1 MTMDVGYEREYPE
14 VRRRRSSSAED
25 WRWFR
30 SQHGKEL
37 EARGITDPN
46 PFDAQGRI
54 SPEAH
59 KAMVDILQQR
69 KTPMEGVSPS
79 DLRPVS
85 GLPLTEETVAEAP
98 TYLDPD
104 VWKSR
109 GRRIGAAAQEA
120 VPWIGLPKVI
130 GRIKETRK
138 EIQAEEAAG
147 EDIAPWREG
156 LRYGGATFRT
166 LGKALDAVQETTSP
180 IRGFLTTE
188 VPGLKEPEIQKRFD
202 IHRARGLDKV
212 SALAAAYQQAEE
224 AGEIP
229 WYKSLPLSVLTDP
242 LEAIPGF
249 GLIGTGAR
257 GAARSFKSVNTIEN
271 LVAKVPK
278 THKLG
283 ADASPE
289 RIRKLQADIGV
300 MADDLASGRVTKSG
314 KIEKYRKYIAEH
326 TGLNVVDDSN
336 VLDEALQFKPL
347 GIVGRTEDEIVQSVP
362 MHAERELEDL
372 VSKVPIEKNRAGVSE
387 FISELQGNVVAP
399 VSKTEKKLPLKKK
412 DVTARVQLVS
422 EQLGITQERLKLLI
436 NRYQAENIDATT
448 PDKIEKA
455 LLNKDRLG
463 ALGTWLVG
471 LPGGAKLGRVFTP
484 ALLALRT
491 GNEALKEG
499 VLFRLLQQQQEA
511 KTSARLIRY
520 RTNYVSAK
528 FDVDDTGAL
537 KLVGDEGLKQTE
549 RRMFSDVVEKADD
562 LFAQK
567 MIPEAQYAWIKEA
580 QGYINSL
587 AANYERVSGTRLA
600 FKANYWPRFVQK
612 NMLDDDSK
620 KIFGETKLGEIQSI
634 QKQRHLD
641 TMQEGIDKGINYLAD
656 PTEVLNRYANSL
668 NKMTREQVF
677 RERLLDKAATRTG
690 TALAIKSTRHINPTD
705 ARAAPEWMST
715 RGWSDLEISDAAQ
728 KQLAQVLGVRKGG
741 VLSKAETTAAVPKL
755 IMAGSFDTGQ
765 LFIQGLPLLFYRPT
779 AWAQAMYVTLRTLT
793 SRNPQQFYNNWMTS
807 NLGKEIQNFRAYGGD
822 ISDISEF
829 YQALG
834 VVRGVPVVGG
844 VTARFGAGFHA
855 FMGVGRVKMFSAM
868 DTMIRRQ
875 VSRKGIRPDAQT
887 NLDQELF
894 RAMRMVETM
903 MGGTSTKSLG
913 LSATQRQVENAFLFF
928 APRYTRAVFGS
939 FGHLFGEGYAAK
951 EARAVL
957 AQLAAGGMFITAGAI
972 GAKAIAAGKTEEEAW
987 EEVKA
992 AIQPVNK
999 REFMSIKFG
1008 DQYYGVAGGYR
1019 SLITS
1024 IANSIPIT
1032 AKAEENWDKIIQNED
1047 PIDKMLRNPLVMFA
1061 RAKGPVTTGTV
1072 VDFIDNQDYLGSEF
1086 TIEAFTENPKK
1097 LLNAIANRAAP
1108 IPVQQFYDV
1117 LSSGYGLPAATK
1129 AGAAEFVGLRNLPPN
1144 VLDTQRELGSDLLE
1158 QAGIVGTAGDLLE
1171 KRGYEGFGWD
1181 KEDLEVELEDLP
1193 IWDLD
1198 PLTQADIERNPEY
1211 SALQTKWREIQR
1223 DRNPKKGDYYA
1234 AKSVLQEALT
1244 ASLVETAE
1252 KSFNKNSQQP
1262 LKHYRE
1268 KRKIILHDYFRD
1280 TQKLRD
1286 DAEARG
1292 VFGKRDPDG
1301 PFDRAKKIHDQL
1313 LYEDDKDTVI
1323 AIMGL
1328 GEEEYVPLG
1337 EGDEFNFDERE
1348 RRMDYLVEAYGQKY
1362 LDDLKLVARSKL
1374 PEVER
1379 TYREDMDYLAS
1390 TGYWEA
1396 DEALARKEGVEL
1408 ELARY
1413 RELQNI
1419 DEPKAKEFL
1428 KLKVNDI
1435 LRTRVINKVR
1445 EIRKNMR
1452 KADITNGEYRLDN
1465 ILYKYGYT
1473 SVLITDEDPSKR
1485 KIYR

>member
-14 VRRRRSSSAED
+14 ARRRRSSSAED

-109 GRRIGAAAQEA
+109 GQRIGAAAQE
-120 VPWIGLPKVI
+120 VLPWIGVPKVI
-130 GRIKETRK
+130 GRLKETRK
-138 EIQAEEAAG
+138 EIQAEEAEG
-147 EDIAPWREG
+147 DDIARWREG
-156 LRYGGATFRT
+156 LRDGGAAFRT
-166 LGKALDAVQETTSP
+166 LGQAFDAVQETTSP
-180 IRGFLTTE
+180 IRGFLTKE

-271 LVAKVPK
+271 LVAKVPDNY
-278 THKLG
+278 KLRG
-283 ADASPE
+283 KATPK
-289 RIRKLQADIGV
+289 RIRKLQAEIGV
-300 MADDLASGRVTKSG
+300 MADDLAAGRIG
-314 KIEKYRKYIAEH
+314 DDPNKITEYRKFIAKN
-326 TGLNVVDDSN
+326 TGLDPEKDSK
-336 VLDEALQFKPL
+336 VLDEALQIKPL
-347 GIVGRTEDEIVQSVP
+347 GIVGRTEDEMIQTVP
-362 MHAERELEDL
+362 IHAERELEDL
-372 VSKVPIEKNRAGVSE
+372 VSKVPVRSRADVAGYIQELKNRQQPGK
-387 FISELQGNVVAP
+387 GKRP
-399 VSKTEKKLPLKKK
+399 KKLRTKK
-412 DVTARVQLVS
+412 DITTREQLVS
-422 EQLGITQERLKLLI
+422 GELKITQEKLKLLI
-436 NRYQAENIDATT
+436 NRSQADNIDITT
-448 PDKIEKA
+448 PGKLGNA
-455 LLNKDRLG
+455 LLNEDRLG

-484 ALLALRT
+484 ALLALRA
-491 GNEALKEG
+491 GNEALREG

-537 KLVGDEGLKQTE
+537 KLEGKEGLTTK
-549 RRMFSDVVEKADD
+549 RKMFSDVVEEADD
-562 LFAQK
+562 LFARK
-567 MIPEAQYAWIKEA
+567 MIPEAQYAWIKET
-580 QGYINSL
+580 QSYINSL
-587 AANYERVSGTRLA
+587 ASNYELVSGNRLA
-600 FKANYWPRFVQK
+600 FIDNYWPRFVK
-612 NMLDDDSK
+612 KDMLDGDTK
-620 KIFGETKLGEIQSI
+620 KFFGGGKVGAKQSI
-634 QKQRHLD
+634 QQRRHLE
-641 TMQEGIDKGINYLAD
+641 TMQEGVDKGINYLAD
-656 PTEVLNRYANSL
+656 PTEVLSTYANSL
-668 NKMTREQVF
+668 NKMTREHIF
-677 RERLLDKAATRTG
+677 RERLKIVKITGPDGIQRSMLDPDKTR
-690 TALAIKSTRHINPTD
+690 AI
-705 ARAAPEWMST
+705 PEWQSA
-715 RGWSDLEISDAAQ
+715 RGWADINLSEEAQ
-728 KQLAQVLGVRKGG
+728 KQLAQVLGLRKGG
-741 VLSKAETTAAVPKL
+741 LLSKAETTATVPKL

-765 LFIQGLPLLFYRPT
+765 LFIQGLPLLFYRPK
-779 AWAQAMYVTLRTLT
+779 AWAEAMYVTLRTLT
-793 SRNPQQFYNNWMTS
+793 SRNPEQFYNNWMAS

-834 VVRGVPVVGG
+834 VVRGVPGVGA

-875 VSRKGIRPDAQT
+875 VSRKGIRETAQT
-887 NLDQELF
+887 ELDQELF

-939 FGHLFGEGYAAK
+939 FGHLFGKGYAAK

-957 AQLAAGGMFITAGAI
+957 AQLAAGGMFVTAGAI
-972 GAKAIAAGKTEEEAW
+972 GAKAIASGKTEGEAW

-992 AIQPVNK
+992 AISPVNK
-999 REFMSIKFG
+999 REFMSVKFG

-1024 IANSIPIT
+1024 IANSLPIT
-1032 AKAEENWDKIIQNED
+1032 AKAEDNWDKIIQNED

-1086 TIEAFTENPKK
+1086 TIEAFTEKPRK
-1097 LLNAIANRAAP
+1097 LLDAIINRTAP

-1117 LSSGYGLPAATK
+1117 LSSGYGISAATK

-1144 VLDTQRELGSDLLE
+1144 VFDTQRELGSDLLE
-1158 QAGIVGTAGDLLE
+1158 QAGIVGTAGDLLK

-1223 DRNPKKGDYYA
+1223 DRNPKKGDYKD
-1234 AKSVLQEALT
+1234 AKDVLQEALT
-1244 ASLVETAE
+1244 ASLIETAD

-1286 DAEARG
+1286 DAEAQG
-1292 VFGKRDPDG
+1292 IFGKRDPDG
-1301 PFDRAKKIHDQL
+1301 PFDRAKNIHDQL

-1323 AIMGL
+1323 AIMGI

-1337 EGDEFNFDERE
+1337 EGDEFNFNERE
-1348 RRMDYLVEAYGQKY
+1348 RRMQYLVAAYGQKY
-1362 LDDLKLVARSKL
+1362 LDDLKLVSRSKL

-1379 TYREDMDYLAS
+1379 TYREDMDYLAA
-1390 TGYWEA
+1390 TGYWEV
-1396 DEALARKEGVEL
+1396 DEALARNEGVEL

-1428 KLKVNDI
+1428 NLRANDI
-1435 LRTRVINKVR
+1435 LRTKVINKMR
-1445 EIRKNMR
+1445 ELRKTMR
-1452 KADITNGEYRLDN
+1452 KADVTDGEYRLDD